1 MNIVIILRLKKIFA
15 RPSLQENRPQSEL
28 ANASTT
34 NIPKKEL
41 RSVKSG
47 DKTSAPKNI
56 SRTKTKTSLV
66 TVPEE
71 ISTVSQVST
80 HWERKAMKTFASGC
94 HTKRGEGQEG
104 QERETKEERG
114 EDDEAAD
121 HHHDQLHLA
130 DQPELHLRH
139 HRLQLQQGQHRGGDG
154 ESGDQP
160 QDGFNKKTKHTSI
173 ES

>member
-47 DKTSAPKNI
+47 DKTSTPKNI

-66 TVPEE
+66 TVHEE

-80 HWERKAMKTFASGC
+80 HWERKAIKTFTSGC

-139 HRLQLQQGQHRGGDG
+139 HRLQLQQGEHRGGDG
-154 ESGDQP
+154 EPGNQS
-160 QDGFNKKTKHTSI
+160 QDGF
-173 ES
+173 